1 VLQILEIGNIFSIF
15 LALIPMFTD
24 GGDRSFGEL
33 NVIIDHQSII
43 RKFNRKL
50 RRKLRHNSP

>member
-1 VLQILEIGNIFSIF
+1 LEIGNIFSIF